1 MIPELVRVKHH
12 HHHRSIS
19 WRLSKNGS
27 NAFVFTGGNRL
38 LTQILVYLNCISQFF
53 IHFKSK
59 VVKDISY
66 NSKQTVNVCF
76 LPMTDLYLNK

>member
-1 MIPELVRVKHH
+1 MIPEWVRVK

-27 NAFVFTGGNRL
+27 NANAFVFTGGNRL

-59 VVKDISY
+59 VVKGISH
-66 NSKQTVNVCF
+66 NSKQTVDVCF
-76 LPMTDLYLNK
+76 LPMTDLFI